1 MDRVFGF
8 IAENPMA
15 AVVVGGEIAFRVF
28 IIVGLAH
35 RFAGGPAPEK
45 RKKTGHEKYRAQ
57 WRSWGKC
64 VFACVIAGRRPA
76 GTRLSHRRPR
86 AEQAAARLAA
96 RARSSHRGLVRDR
109 PPLPI

>member
-15 AVVVGGEIAFRVF
+15 AVIVDGEIAFWVF

-45 RKKTGHEKYRAQ
+45 RKKTGHENTVPNGAPGVNA
-57 WRSWGKC
+57 S
-64 VFACVIAGRRPA
+64 
-76 GTRLSHRRPR
+76 S
-86 AEQAAARLAA
+86 LA
-96 RARSSHRGLVRDR
+96 
-109 PPLPI
+109 